1 MAQFTM
7 QSFAQPEATYRIH
20 PFWFWN
26 GDMNDEQIRYQIDE
40 MADKGLGGF
49 FVCARQG
56 LEVPYLSDAW
66 FQKVRVAV
74 EAAERRNLQVWL
86 YDEYPY
92 PSGIAG
98 GEVTLEHPEAKHY
111 TLEHRT
117 ERVQGG
123 EHLSMELPWA
133 RILYAK
139 AIPLS
144 PEGAKLWNEA
154 IDVRSSIG
162 NFQAEPIF
170 QKAGLTAYNQKRFFT
185 YRTVQKM
192 AWTAPPGEWEVLIM
206 QEKEIEDFKYY
217 GTFVDP
223 CNHEAMATF
232 IRLTH
237 DKYAQHLG
245 EYFGGTIK
253 GMFTDEIG
261 LLGKMPWSP
270 RLPQFFQERNG
281 YDLREHLHALLDEKG
296 EQSAR
301 IRYDYYQA
309 IHELLLSTYHKQVH
323 DWCEQYGLQYVTEVP
338 SVRHTTQRYSHVPG
352 GDTAHEKLGRSLDW
366 ILNNQAESFRS
377 SAKMVSSIA
386 RQFGRERNL
395 IECFHSVGW
404 SMTLQDAKWMIDRMA
419 AQGTNFFNFHAFFY
433 TLDALMKHDAPPSQ
447 FLQNP
452 YWPHFR
458 QLGDYVGRISYVMSC
473 GQADIR
479 TAVLQPTTSL
489 WAQMGNPFHHFDY
502 GGNNAD
508 EKRKLSDLKS
518 WWTRICNELTYS
530 GRDYDHLDT
539 ELLAEAVVENGQIL
553 LGNASYSIVIV
564 PPITNLESGAWT
576 KLEAFLAQGGT
587 VISMGQ
593 LPYHAIEEKGWDTA
607 SSASTFGLPQPVAEH
622 FWNEG
627 TEAAL
632 SWSKGKVSAY
642 HLPFAA
648 SADETATLGSMTSLL
663 EELQPL
669 AVKLNPAYGGRS
681 ILMQTRRID
690 ADSFLVFISNQEEA
704 ERDLSLQISTA
715 LWEENDVNAALFT
728 ELSLDRGDETPVE
741 AELFV
746 NGWTLPVLLG
756 AYESRLFRISR
767 SHTDAAL
774 AVQNKPWTFKIDAS
788 DSTLWTMQTDED
800 NAVRLD
806 AFHLSVQGV
815 NSSEAGALDTAPQV
829 QVKTFIDQ
837 CADLASSTKLPVH
850 MSQLFGTPMRIQL
863 AYPLQ
868 AHYTATF
875 VMDQPL
881 DHVHLVMDQ
890 GALSG
895 DGSILINGHRLQKSD
910 FTRHNVYDFM
920 NVGCEITA
928 YLKPGANEI
937 AVEVTIEQDWNGLID
952 ALYLIGSFQTDF
964 DAEQRP
970 ILKRPVV
977 QAQPLTASP
986 YAGYPY
992 FAGTMSF
999 SRELKLERLPA
1010 EDSFELVFE
1019 GLDSEFHDVAE
1030 VLVNGVSLGART
1042 WMPYHFR
1049 GQTSMLTEGTNH
1061 IEVRVTNTLIGLLEG
1076 KYFDYAKHELKPVYA
1091 AERVQSYQ
1099 NRDGE

>member
-1 MAQFTM
+1 MAQFNM
-7 QSFAQPEATYRIH
+7 QSFAQPEAAYRIH

-26 GDMNDEQIRYQIDE
+26 GEMEDDQIRYQIDE

-49 FVCARQG
+49 FICARQG
-56 LEVPYLSDAW
+56 LEIPYLSDAW

-74 EAAERRNLQVWL
+74 EAAERRNLHVWL

-111 TLEHRT
+111 TLEHRA

-123 EHLSMELPWA
+123 ERLSIELPWA
-133 RILYAK
+133 RIVYAK
-139 AIPLS
+139 AIPVNS
-144 PEGAKLWNEA
+144 EGDKLWSEA
-154 IDVRSSIG
+154 VDVRSSIG
-162 NFQAEPIF
+162 NYQAEPIF

-185 YRTVQKM
+185 YRTVQKIE
-192 AWTAPPGEWEVLIM
+192 WTAPAGEWEVLIM

-223 CNHEAMATF
+223 CNYEAMATF

-245 EYFGGTIK
+245 DYFGGTIK

-261 LLGKMPWSP
+261 LLGRMPWSP
-270 RLPQFFQERNG
+270 KLPQFFLDKNG
-281 YDLREHLHALLDEKG
+281 YDLRDHLHALLYEET

-309 IHELLLSTYHKQVH
+309 IHELLLGAYHKQVH

-352 GDTAHEKLGRSLDW
+352 GDTAHEKLGRSLEW
-366 ILNNQAESFRS
+366 ILNNHAESFRS
-377 SAKMVSSIA
+377 GAKMVSSIA

-452 YWPHFR
+452 YWKHFR

-479 TAVLQPTTSL
+479 VAVLQPTTSL
-489 WAQMGNPFHHFDY
+489 WAHLGNPFHHFDY
-502 GGNNAD
+502 GGIQAD
-508 EKRKLSDLKS
+508 EKHRLGDLKA

-530 GRDYDHLDT
+530 GRDYDHLDA
-539 ELLAEAVVENGQIL
+539 ELLAEATVENGLIT
-553 LGNASYSIVIV
+553 LGHASYSVLIA
-564 PPITNLESGAWT
+564 PPMTNLESGAWA

-593 LPYHAIEEKGWDTA
+593 LPYQAIESNGWDTA
-607 SSASTFGLPQPVAEH
+607 AVTSAFGLPEPGAER
-622 FWNEG
+622 FWNGGSEQPL
-627 TEAAL
+627 A
-632 SWSKGKVSAY
+632 WSKGAASAY
-642 HLPFAA
+642 HLPFEA
-648 SADETATLGSMTSLL
+648 SADEAAVLGSMSALL

-669 AVKLNPAYGGRS
+669 TVKLEPTHGSHGRRS

-690 ADSFLVFISNQEEA
+690 ADSVLVFISNQEE
-704 ERDLSLQISTA
+704 ETRSWSLQVSAA
-715 LWEENDVNAALFT
+715 LWGAEGAASAMFT
-728 ELSLDRGDETPVE
+728 ELSLDRGDETRIE
-741 AELFV
+741 AEHH
-746 NGWTLPVLLG
+746 GDRWSLPVLLG
-756 AYESRLFRISR
+756 SYESKLFSITRDGKPTVIVES
-767 SHTDAAL
+767 
-774 AVQNKPWTFKIDAS
+774 KPWNLTVDAS
-788 DSTLWTMQTDED
+788 ETTLWKMHTDED

-806 AFHLSVQGV
+806 AFRIAIQGV
-815 NSSEAGALDTAPQV
+815 SDSGSEAGGIGEPV

-837 CADLASSTKLPVH
+837 CADLAASTKLPVQ
-850 MSQLFGTPMRIQL
+850 MSQLFGTPMRIRL
-863 AYPLQ
+863 AYPIQ
-868 AHYTATF
+868 ARYTTTI
-875 VMDQPL
+875 VVEQSL
-881 DHVHLVMDQ
+881 DKVHLVMDQ

-895 DGSILINGHRLQKSD
+895 DGAIVINGHRLLKSELV
-910 FTRHNVYDFM
+910 RSRLYDYM
-920 NVGCEITA
+920 NVGCDITP
-928 YLKPGANEI
+928 YIQTGVNEI
-937 AVEVTIEQDWNGLID
+937 AVEVTIEHDWNGLID
-952 ALYLIGSFQTDF
+952 ALYITGDFQTGF

-970 ILKRPVV
+970 VLKRQVV
-977 QAQPLTASP
+977 QEQPLSASP
-986 YAGYPY
+986 FPGYPY

-999 SRELKLERLPA
+999 SRELQLDALPA
-1010 EDSFELVFE
+1010 EDSFELTFE

-1030 VLVNGVSLGART
+1030 VLVNGISLGART
-1042 WMPYHFR
+1042 WMPYRFR
-1049 GQTSMLTEGTNH
+1049 GQTSMLAGGTNR

-1076 KYFDYAKHELKPVYA
+1076 KYFDYAKHELKPVHTA
-1091 AERVQSYQ
+1091 QRSLKS
-1099 NRDGE
+1099 

>member
-1 MAQFTM
+1 MAQFNM
-7 QSFAQPEATYRIH
+7 QSFAQPEAAYRIH

-26 GDMNDEQIRYQIDE
+26 GEMDDEQIRYQIDE

-56 LEVPYLSDAW
+56 LQVPYLSDAW

-74 EAAERRNLQVWL
+74 EAAERRNLHVWL

-111 TLEHRT
+111 TLEHRA

-123 EHLSMELPWA
+123 QHLSIELPWA

-139 AIPLS
+139 AIPIS
-144 PEGAKLWNEA
+144 QDGEKLWNKVVD
-154 IDVRSSIG
+154 IRSSIG

-192 AWTAPPGEWEVLIM
+192 EWTAPSGDWEVLIL

-261 LLGKMPWSP
+261 LLGSMPWSP
-270 RLPQFFQERNG
+270 KLPQFFMEQNG
-281 YDLREHLHALLDEKG
+281 YDLREHLHALLYEEAD
-296 EQSAR
+296 QAAR

-309 IHELLLSTYHKQVH
+309 IHELLLGAYHKQVH
-323 DWCEQYGLQYVTEVP
+323 DWCERYGLQYVTEVP

-366 ILNNQAESFRS
+366 ILNNAAESFRS

-452 YWPHFR
+452 YWKHFR
-458 QLGDYVGRISYVMSC
+458 HLGDYVGRISYVMSC
-473 GQADIR
+473 GQAEIKA
-479 TAVLQPTTSL
+479 AVLQPTTSL
-489 WAQMGNPFHHFDY
+489 WAHMGNPFHNFDY
-502 GGNNAD
+502 GGKQAD
-508 EKRKLSDLKS
+508 EKRKLEDLKA

-539 ELLAEAVVENGQIL
+539 GLLAEAVVENGLIT

-564 PPITNLESGAWT
+564 PPMTNLESGAWA

-593 LPYHAIEEKGWDTA
+593 LPYQAIESNGWDAA
-607 SSASTFGLPQPVAEH
+607 SAASAFGLPQPSTEQ
-622 FWNEG
+622 FWSESG
-627 TEAAL
+627 EQAL
-632 SWSKGKVSAY
+632 SWSKGTANAY
-642 HLPFAA
+642 HLPYTAK
-648 SADETATLGSMTSLL
+648 ADETAALGSMTSLL

-669 AVKLNPAYGGRS
+669 TVKLEPAYGGHS

-690 ADSFLVFISNQEEA
+690 ADSFLVFVSNQEEA
-704 ERDLSLQISTA
+704 VRDLSLQVSAA
-715 LWEENDVNAALFT
+715 LWGAAGASAAEFT
-728 ELSLDRGDETPVE
+728 ELSLDRGDEAVVH
-741 AELFV
+741 AEQSGD
-746 NGWTLPVLLG
+746 GWTLPVLLG
-756 AYESRLFRISR
+756 SFESRLFRITR
-767 SHTDAAL
+767 SEATE
-774 AVQNKPWTFKIDAS
+774 AVLSKPWDLKVDAS
-788 DSTLWTMQTDED
+788 EVTLWTMQTEED

-806 AFHLSVQGV
+806 AFQLSLQGV
-815 NSSEAGALDTAPQV
+815 NGSESVIEDAGQLV

-837 CADLASSTKLPVH
+837 CADLAASTKLPVQ
-850 MSQLFGTPMRIQL
+850 MSQLFGTPMRIRL

-868 AHYTATF
+868 ARYTATI
-875 VMDQPL
+875 VAEKSL
-881 DHVHLVMDQ
+881 DKVHLIMDQ

-895 DGSILINGHRLQKSD
+895 EGSILINGHRLQKSD
-910 FTRHNVYDFM
+910 FARSNLYDYM
-920 NVGCEITA
+920 NVGCDITSFIQ
-928 YLKPGANEI
+928 PGVNEI
-937 AVEVTIEQDWNGLID
+937 AVEVTIEHDWNGLID
-952 ALYLIGSFQTDF
+952 ALYITGAFQTGF

-970 ILKRPVV
+970 VLKRPAV
-977 QAQPLTASP
+977 QEHPLAASP
-986 YAGYPY
+986 YTGYPY
-992 FAGTMSF
+992 FAGTMTF
-999 SRELKLERLPA
+999 RRELQIDVLPA
-1010 EDSFELVFE
+1010 EDSFELTFE
-1019 GLDSEFHDVAE
+1019 DLDSEFHDVAE
-1030 VLVNGVSLGART
+1030 VLVNSVSLGART
-1042 WMPYHFR
+1042 WMPYRFR
-1049 GQTSMLTEGTNH
+1049 GQTSILEEGTNR

-1076 KYFDYAKHELKPVYA
+1076 KYFDYAKHELKPVYTA
-1091 AERVQSYQ
+1091 PRA
-1099 NRDGE
+1099 

>member
-1 MAQFTM
+1 MAQFNM
-7 QSFAQPEATYRIH
+7 ESFAQPEAEYRIH

-26 GDMNDEQIRYQIDE
+26 GEMDDEQIRYQIDE

-56 LEVPYLSDAW
+56 LQIPYLSDAW

-74 EAAERRNLQVWL
+74 EAAERRKLQVWL

-123 EHLSMELPWA
+123 AHLSMEIPWA

-139 AIPLS
+139 AIPVS
-144 PEGAKLWNEA
+144 AEGNKLWNEA
-154 IDVRSSIG
+154 VDVRSSIG

-170 QKAGLTAYNQKRFFT
+170 QKAGLTSYNQKRFFT
-185 YRTVQKM
+185 YRTIQKM
-192 AWTAPPGEWEVLIM
+192 EWTAPPGEWEVLIM

-245 EYFGGTIK
+245 EYFGSTIK

-261 LLGKMPWSP
+261 LLGSLPWSP
-270 RLPQFFQERNG
+270 KLPSFFMEHNG
-281 YDLREHLHALLDEKG
+281 YDLREHLYALLYEEGD
-296 EQSAR
+296 QSAR

-309 IHELLLSTYHKQVH
+309 IHELLLSAYHKQVH

-452 YWPHFR
+452 YWSYFR

-473 GQADIR
+473 GEADIR

-489 WAQMGNPFHHFDY
+489 WAYMGNPFHHFDY
-502 GGNNAD
+502 GGTNAD
-508 EKRKLSDLKS
+508 EKRKLNDLKK
-518 WWTRICNELTYS
+518 WWTRICNELTYC

-539 ELLAEAVVENGQIL
+539 GLLAEAVVENGLIR
-553 LGNASYSIVIV
+553 LGNASYASVIV
-564 PPITNLESGAWT
+564 PPMTNLESGAWA
-576 KLEAFLAQGGT
+576 KLELLLAQGGT

-593 LPYHAIEEKGWDTA
+593 LPYQAIESSGWDTA
-607 SSASTFGLPQPVAEH
+607 SSASVFGLQQPSVEQ

-627 TEAAL
+627 TGSAL
-632 SWSKGKVSAY
+632 AWSKGDANAY

-648 SADETATLGSMTSLL
+648 SADEAAVLGSLTSLL
-663 EELQPL
+663 EELHPL
-669 AVKLNPAYGGRS
+669 AVKLKSANGGRS
-681 ILMQTRRID
+681 ILTQTRRID
-690 ADSFLVFISNQEEA
+690 ADSFLVFVSNQEEPA
-704 ERDLSLQISTA
+704 RELSLQISTA
-715 LWEENDVNAALFT
+715 LWAEHVGNEAQIT
-728 ELSLDRGDETPVE
+728 ELSLDRGDEAPVQ
-741 AELFV
+741 AERTN
-746 NGWTLPVLLG
+746 NGWMLPVLLD
-756 AYESRLFRISR
+756 AYESRLFRITR
-767 SHTDAAL
+767 SSAAEAL
-774 AVQNKPWTFKIDAS
+774 PDKPWQLKVDAS
-788 DSTLWTMQTDED
+788 ESTSWTMQTDED

-806 AFHLSVQGV
+806 AFHLSIPGV
-815 NSSEAGALDTAPQV
+815 NSLASGQEEEAPLV

-837 CADLASSTKLPVH
+837 CADLAASTKLPVH
-850 MSQLFGTPMRIQL
+850 MSQLFGTPMRISL
-863 AYPLQ
+863 AYPLE
-868 AHYTATF
+868 ARYSTTI
-875 VMDQPL
+875 VVEQPL
-881 DHVHLVMDQ
+881 DQVYLVMDQ

-895 DGSILINGHRLQKSD
+895 EGSVLINGHQLQKLD
-910 FTRHNVYDFM
+910 FAPRFLYDYM
-920 NVGCEITA
+920 NVGCEITK
-928 YLKPGANEI
+928 YLRPGVNEI
-937 AVEVTIEQDWNGLID
+937 SVNVTIEHDWHGLID
-952 ALYLIGSFQTDF
+952 ALYLTGSFKTGFDTD
-964 DAEQRP
+964 QRP
-970 ILKRPVV
+970 VLKRPV
-977 QAQPLTASP
+977 AQQHPLAASP
-986 YAGYPY
+986 YAGYPH
-992 FAGTMSF
+992 FAGTMTF
-999 SRELKLERLPA
+999 SRELQLDRLPH
-1010 EDSFELVFE
+1010 EESFELTFE
-1019 GLDSEFHDVAE
+1019 GLDREFHDVAE
-1030 VLVNGVSLGART
+1030 VLVNKVSLGART
-1042 WMPYHFR
+1042 WMPYRFS
-1049 GQTSMLTEGTNH
+1049 GPASILIEGINH

-1076 KYFDYAKHELKPVYA
+1076 KYFDYAKHELKPAYT

-1099 NRDGE
+1099 NPEGE

>member
-1 MAQFTM
+1 MAQFNR
-7 QSFAQPEATYRIH
+7 QSFAQPEAEYRIH

-26 GDMNDEQIRYQIDE
+26 GEMDDEQIRYQIDE

-56 LEVPYLSDAW
+56 LEIPYLSDAW

-111 TLEHRT
+111 TLEHRA

-123 EHLSMELPWA
+123 EHVSLELPWA

-139 AIPLS
+139 AVPVNS
-144 PEGAKLWNEA
+144 DGDKLWAEA
-154 IDVRSSIG
+154 VDVRSSIG

-170 QKAGLTAYNQKRFFT
+170 QKAGLTSYNQKRFFT
-185 YRTVQKM
+185 YRTIQKM
-192 AWTAPPGEWEVLIM
+192 EWTAPPGDWEVLIM

-223 CNHEAMATF
+223 CHHEAMATF

-261 LLGKMPWSP
+261 LLGKLPWSP
-270 RLPQFFQERNG
+270 QLLAFFMEQNG
-281 YDLREHLHALLDEKG
+281 YDLREHLHALLYEEG

-309 IHELLLSTYHKQVH
+309 IHELLLSSYHKQVH
-323 DWCEQYGLQYVTEVP
+323 DWCERFGLQYVTEVP

-452 YWPHFR
+452 YWQHFR

-473 GQADIR
+473 GEADIR

-489 WAQMGNPFHHFDY
+489 WAYMGNPFHHFDY
-502 GGNNAD
+502 GGKNTD
-508 EKRKLSDLKS
+508 EKRKLDDLKA

-539 ELLAEAVVENGQIL
+539 GLLAEAVVEDGRIR
-553 LGNASYSIVIV
+553 LGNASYTNVIV
-564 PPITNLESGAWT
+564 PPMTNLESGAWA
-576 KLEAFLAQGGT
+576 KLELFLAQGGT

-593 LPYHAIEEKGWDTA
+593 LPYQAIETNGLDAA
-607 SSASTFGLPQPVAEH
+607 SSASVFGLQQPSGEH

-627 TEAAL
+627 AA
-632 SWSKGKVSAY
+632 SVPVWSKGAASAY

-648 SADETATLGSMTSLL
+648 SADEAAVLGSLSMLL
-663 EELQPL
+663 EELHPQ
-669 AVKLNPAYGGRS
+669 AVKLEPAYGGRS
-681 ILMQTRRID
+681 ILLQTRQID

-715 LWEENDVNAALFT
+715 LWEENVGYAALFT
-728 ELSLDRGDETPVE
+728 ELSLDRGDEAPAQ
-741 AELFV
+741 AERTAS
-746 NGWTLPVLLG
+746 GWTMPVFLG
-756 AYESRLFRISR
+756 AYESRLFLITR
-767 SHTDAAL
+767 ST
-774 AVQNKPWTFKIDAS
+774 AVQALSDQPWQLTVDAS
-788 DSTLWTMQTDED
+788 ESTLWTMQTEED

-806 AFHLSVQGV
+806 AFHLLIPGV
-815 NSSEAGALDTAPQV
+815 NSLASGAEEDAPVV

-837 CADLASSTKLPVH
+837 CADLTASTKLPVQ
-850 MSQLFGTPMRIQL
+850 MSQLFGTPMRISM

-868 AHYTATF
+868 ARYSTTI
-875 VMDQPL
+875 VVDNQL
-881 DHVHLVMDQ
+881 DRVILVMDQ

-895 DGSILINGHRLQKSD
+895 EGSISINGHRLQKGD
-910 FTRHNVYDFM
+910 FARHVLYDYM

-928 YLKPGANEI
+928 YLQPGVNEI
-937 AVEVTIEQDWNGLID
+937 SVEVTIEQDWHGLID
-952 ALYLIGSFQTDF
+952 ALYLTGSFQAGF

-970 ILKRPVV
+970 VLKRPLV
-977 QAQPLTASP
+977 QQHPLAASP
-986 YAGYPY
+986 YAGYPH
-992 FAGTMSF
+992 FAGTMTF
-999 SRELKLERLPA
+999 SRELQLGQLP
-1010 EDSFELVFE
+1010 EGDSFELTFE
-1019 GLDSEFHDVAE
+1019 GLDREFHDVAE
-1030 VLVNGVSLGART
+1030 VLVNKVSLGART
-1042 WMPYHFR
+1042 WMPYRFS
-1049 GQTSMLTEGTNH
+1049 GPASILTEGTNR

-1076 KYFDYAKHELKPVYA
+1076 KYFDYAKHELKPAYTA
-1091 AERVQSYQ
+1091 KRVQSYQ
-1099 NRDGE
+1099 NPEGE

>member
-1 MAQFTM
+1 MAQFNM
-7 QSFAQPEATYRIH
+7 QSFAQPEAAYRIH

-26 GDMNDEQIRYQIDE
+26 GEMDDEQIRYQIDE
-40 MADKGLGGF
+40 MKDKGLGGF
-49 FVCARQG
+49 FICARQG
-56 LEVPYLSDAW
+56 LQVPYLSDAW
-66 FQKVRVAV
+66 FKKVRVAV
-74 EAAERRNLQVWL
+74 EAAERRNLNVWL

-111 TLEHRT
+111 TLEHQA

-123 EHLSMELPWA
+123 GHLSMELPWA
-133 RILYAK
+133 RIVYAK
-139 AIPLS
+139 AIPVT
-144 PEGAKLWNEA
+144 PEGDKLWNEA
-154 IDVRSSIG
+154 VDVRSAIG

-185 YRTVQKM
+185 YRTVQKIE
-192 AWTAPPGEWEVLIM
+192 WTAPAGDWEVLIV

-253 GMFTDEIG
+253 GIFTDEIG
-261 LLGKMPWSP
+261 LLGSIPWSP
-270 RLPQFFQERNG
+270 KLPQFFLERNG
-281 YDLREHLHALLDEKG
+281 YDLRDHLHALLYEEAD
-296 EQSAR
+296 QAAR

-309 IHELLLSTYHKQVH
+309 IHELLLGAYHKQVH
-323 DWCEQYGLQYVTEVP
+323 DWCEQHGLEYVTEVP

-452 YWPHFR
+452 YWAHFK

-473 GQADIR
+473 GQADIKV
-479 TAVLQPTTSL
+479 AVLQPTTSL
-489 WAQMGNPFHHFDY
+489 WAHMGNPFHHFDY
-502 GGNNAD
+502 GGKQPD
-508 EKRKLSDLKS
+508 EKRKLGDLKA

-530 GRDYDHLDT
+530 GRDYDHLDA
-539 ELLAEAVVENGQIL
+539 ELLGEATVENGL
-553 LGNASYSIVIV
+553 ATLSNASYSIIIV
-564 PPITNLESGAWT
+564 PPMTNLESGAWG
-576 KLEAFLAQGGT
+576 KLEAFLAQGGV

-593 LPYHAIEEKGWDTA
+593 LPYQSIQSSGWN
-607 SSASTFGLPQPVAEH
+607 ASTAADIFGLPQAPAEL
-622 FWNEG
+622 FWSEG
-627 TEAAL
+627 SEAAL
-632 SWSKGKVSAY
+632 QWFKGEASAY
-642 HLPFAA
+642 HLPFSA
-648 SADETATLGSMTSLL
+648 SAEASSVLSSMSTLL

-669 AVKLNPAYGGRS
+669 TVKLEPDYGGNS

-690 ADSFLVFISNQEEA
+690 EDSFLVFVSNQEESV
-704 ERDLSLQISTA
+704 RDLSLQVSAA
-715 LWEENDVNAALFT
+715 LWGASDALAVQFT
-728 ELSLDRGDETPVE
+728 ELSLDRGDETAVE
-741 AELFV
+741 ALQA
-746 NGWTLPVLLG
+746 NDRWTLPLYLG
-756 AYESRLFRISR
+756 SYESRLFRLTR
-767 SHTDAAL
+767 SQSAAVAAESKAWNWVVDASEAAL
-774 AVQNKPWTFKIDAS
+774 WS
-788 DSTLWTMQTDED
+788 MQTEGD
-800 NAVRLD
+800 NAIRLD
-806 AFHLSVQGV
+806 AFKLSLQGV
-815 NSSEAGALDTAPQV
+815 NGSQSEADGAGDLV

-837 CADLASSTKLPVH
+837 CADLAASTKLPVQ
-850 MSQLFGTPMRIQL
+850 MSQLFGTPMQIRL

-868 AHYTATF
+868 ARYTTTI
-875 VMDQPL
+875 VVDEML
-881 DHVHLVMDQ
+881 DRVHLVMDQ

-895 DGSILINGHRLQKSD
+895 EGSIVINGHRLQKQE
-910 FTRHNVYDFM
+910 FERFFLYDYM
-920 NVGCEITA
+920 NVGCDITP
-928 YLKPGANEI
+928 YIQQGTNEI
-937 AVEVTIEQDWNGLID
+937 AVDVAIEQDWNGLID
-952 ALYLIGSFQTDF
+952 ALYITGAFQTGF

-970 ILKRPVV
+970 VLKRPVA
-977 QAQPLTASP
+977 QKQPLTAGP

-999 SRELKLERLPA
+999 SRELQLDDLPA
-1010 EDSFELVFE
+1010 SDSFELTFE
-1019 GLDSEFHDVAE
+1019 GLDPQFHEVAE
-1030 VLVNGVSLGART
+1030 VWVNGQSLGARA
-1042 WMPYHFR
+1042 WMPYRFR
-1049 GQTSMLTEGTNH
+1049 GQTSELVVGTNH
-1061 IEVRVTNTLIGLLEG
+1061 VEVRVTNTLIGLLEG
-1076 KYFDYAKHELKPVYA
+1076 KYFDYARHELKPVST
-1091 AERVQSYQ
+1091 VQMPKVIS
-1099 NRDGE
+1099 